1 MVGTPG
7 GRHVAA
13 LCRAPDRCDAEVL
26 IDEAM
31 AWRLFTRG
39 LSQEQAREQVT
50 LVGDQ
55 VLASRVFEM
64 VSIIA

>member
-1 MVGTPG
+1 M
-7 GRHVAA
+7 AA